1 MRSFLVSVG
10 IVLSLLVTI
19 KPREIAITPVVQP
32 TQPVGQILA
41 TSTINLPANLPALV
55 RGYSIQF
62 GINPVY
68 SSCIVSHESQ
78 WDPTKPGD
86 DGNSRGLWQIS
97 KIWHPEVSD
106 SEANNP
112 VSSTLWSLAWI
123 KSGHA
128 EQWSTYWEYCS
139 STPIFE

>member
-62 GINPVY
+62 GINPAY

-78 WDPTKPGD
+78 WDPTKPG
-86 DGNSRGLWQIS
+86 GRRQ
-97 KIWHPEVSD
+97 
-106 SEANNP
+106 
-112 VSSTLWSLAWI
+112 
-123 KSGHA
+123 
-128 EQWSTYWEYCS
+128 
-139 STPIFE
+139 